1 MQSIKKI
8 IMLVAGGLI
17 ILGFVIALLAFAL
30 AGFNWSSFNTS
41 LPDEET
47 SYSYDLASVS
57 SLTVS
62 ELDADV
68 IIVGT
73 DEDKIKITCYE
84 NKKDAY
90 TIQLQANGN
99 LNINRSLYKHWY
111 EYIGFNISNQKRTL
125 TVAIPQKFT
134 GEVEAATMS
143 GNLDL
148 TDFDGLAA
156 VSTSTASGRITLKN
170 VMAANHISASTL
182 SGDLALDNLRAGKDL
197 EIGTSS
203 GEIQLTNGKIA
214 GNLSISSLS
223 SNIDLVDTSINGDSS
238 IGNSSGN
245 VNFNKL
251 AANNL
256 SITTLSGNVIGSIL
270 GDPANYTITADS
282 LSGKIDI
289 PHSENG
295 KNTFDISTS
304 SGNIDIEFT
313 SAN

>member
-17 ILGFVIALLAFAL
+17 ILGFMIALLAFAL
-30 AGFNWSSFNTS
+30 AGFNWNSFSTS

-47 SYSYDLASVS
+47 SYSYDLASIS

-62 ELDADV
+62 DLDADV

-73 DEDKIKITCYE
+73 DADKIIITCYE
-84 NKKDAY
+84 NKKDDY
-90 TIQLQANGN
+90 TIQLQADGN
-99 LNINRSLYKHWY
+99 LNIERSLYKHWY
-111 EYIGFNISNQKRTL
+111 EYIGLNINNQRRTL
-125 TVAIPQKFT
+125 TVTVPKKFA
-134 GEVEAATMS
+134 GEVSAATMS
-143 GNLDL
+143 GNIDL
-148 TDFDGLAA
+148 TNFDRLDDLNA
-156 VSTSTASGRITLKN
+156 STASGQITIKV
-170 VMAANHISASTL
+170 VMTTNHISASTL
-182 SGDLALDNLRAGKDL
+182 SGNFDLDTLHVGKDL

-203 GEIQLTNGKIA
+203 GEIQFNNGKID
-214 GNLSISSLS
+214 GNISISSLS
-223 SNIDLVDTSINGDSS
+223 SNIDLVDTSINGDGS

-245 VNFNKL
+245 VSFDKL

-289 PHSENG
+289 PNSGNG
-295 KNTFDISTS
+295 KNTFEISTS
-304 SGNIDIEFT
+304 SGNAVILIFRL
-313 SAN
+313 